1 MFRAAFARPQARWRP
16 PPLSAP
22 SLALFEHRAAS
33 AAETWKFY
41 MHQSAPNFATS
52 RGAKLLTEEIEK
64 ATNGELKM
72 QLHLSGTLQISP
84 SDITKAVGENI
95 VQLGDDLFNSGN
107 IPLAGIP
114 RLPMLVQSYEDFT
127 KAAAVLQPYIEKAFA
142 AKGSTVLAAYS
153 YPMQVVWGKKK
164 LESLD
169 DIKGLKLRVAAP
181 EQGEFVRRFGGT
193 SITMSAPEV
202 PSALD
207 RGVVDGIFTAGV
219 GAVLWKDLL
228 KYGFLIVVNVNNSYI
243 IANTEAFNKLSP
255 DLQAKLRKVAPIS
268 AAGTRTRCGRKRRR
282 RRRRSADAGYVLTQA
297 KTGRNRQGGRDHE
310 ALLGRVGEVARARGG
325 RGARQSPRRAGAVA
339 GRGYGTM
346 TDTGQG
352 SADDPPLERG
362 HSEGVV
368 EKTCKLLSALALMVL
383 LVRGR
388 ASTSSRAGASTFPIE
403 VSDEVAAYMLVA
415 IAFLSL
421 PVSHINGA
429 FHRVEFVQ
437 ARLSRRAQADLLVSA
452 SSWWRWSSVPSSSG
466 SSSGWCAR
474 PGGSATM
481 RRPSWRRRSGYRDRL
496 LVIGMAA
503 LCLSLLR
510 SLAADIRRLR
520 SLGSTDRGRN
530 GS

>member
-1 MFRAAFARPQARWRP
+1 MFSQLSKTASAALAAAA
-16 PPLSAP
+16 LCT
-22 SLALFEHRAAS
+22 SLGLFSTGAA

-95 VQLGDDLFNSGN
+95 VQFGDDLFNSGN

-114 RLPMLVQSYEDFT
+114 RLPMLVQSYEDFA

-142 AKGSTVLAAYS
+142 AKGSTVLAAYT

-164 LESLD
+164 LESLE

-228 KYGFLIVVNVNNSYI
+228 KYGFLMVVNVNNSYI

-255 DLQAKLRKVAPIS
+255 DLQAKLRKVAADIGRWNQDTMKTEE
-268 AAGTRTRCGRKRRR
+268 AASQKTLG
-282 RRRRSADAGYVLTQA
+282 DAGYVLTQA
-297 KTGRNRQGGRDHE
+297 KPAEVAKAVETMKPYWDEWAKARGPEVVE
-310 ALLGRVGEVARARGG
+310 ALGKVRAALGR
-325 RGARQSPRRAGAVA
+325 
-339 GRGYGTM
+339 
-346 TDTGQG
+346 
-352 SADDPPLERG
+352 
-362 HSEGVV
+362 
-368 EKTCKLLSALALMVL
+368 
-383 LVRGR
+383 
-388 ASTSSRAGASTFPIE
+388 
-403 VSDEVAAYMLVA
+403 
-415 IAFLSL
+415 
-421 PVSHINGA
+421 
-429 FHRVEFVQ
+429 
-437 ARLSRRAQADLLVSA
+437 
-452 SSWWRWSSVPSSSG
+452 
-466 SSSGWCAR
+466 
-474 PGGSATM
+474 
-481 RRPSWRRRSGYRDRL
+481 
-496 LVIGMAA
+496 
-503 LCLSLLR
+503 
-510 SLAADIRRLR
+510 
-520 SLGSTDRGRN
+520 
-530 GS
+530 